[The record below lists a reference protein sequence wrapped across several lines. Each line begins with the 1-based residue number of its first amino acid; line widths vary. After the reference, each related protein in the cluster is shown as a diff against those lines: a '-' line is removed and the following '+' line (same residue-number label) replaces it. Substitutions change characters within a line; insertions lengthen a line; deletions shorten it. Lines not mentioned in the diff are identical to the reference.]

1 MALPPPGIKFKKSN
15 MPFIQMENISHF
27 LRACESPPLNMPAH
41 DRFLTV
47 DLYEAKDPTQVLQ
60 CLGAFSRVANQ
71 LFPHKFRST
80 IGPKR
85 AGAMSP
91 THTGNGASGIGGFG
105 RSRGISSASGMSNST
120 AMPSSSRALSPAM
133 TGGSN
138 SSRTTEGGTK
148 SPEAKLSSWSKRS
161 DEGTTSPAWNI
172 HQYGMYMLSL
182 FLASH

>member
-1 MALPPPGIKFKKSN
+1 

-71 LFPHKFRST
+71 QFPHKFRSAM
-80 IGPKR
+80 GPKR
-85 AGAMSP
+85 VGTMTPS
-91 THTGNGASGIGGFG
+91 HTGNGAPGYNGFG
-105 RSRGISSASGMSNST
+105 RSRGMSSTSGMSNST
-120 AMPSSSRALSPAM
+120 AMPSASRALSPAM

-138 SSRTTEGGTK
+138 SSRNTEGGTK

-161 DEGTTSPAWNI
+161 DEGTTAPAWNI
-172 HQYGMYMLSL
+172 HQYGMCYSPLPPSIY
-182 FLASH
+182 